1 MIISKF
7 TKNQKTFSI
16 VMLLVLAGTIASIV
30 YASPEGHD
38 TPVTEVRQSEQVVV
52 RKVGDVDPDAISQE
66 GLSSFYGEITSRD
79 VASINASRE
88 GVISSWNVSVGD
100 SVSVGSILG
109 YVTVTGVSPEQQMA
123 LAEQQASALKAQL
136 DLDTA
141 KKMTENTSNTFQE
154 ISNRLKDVSDKQK
167 SLYIN
172 SDGSTTTTTTYSTE
186 LKSLQDKDE
195 LNNKKVQDFAKTSLT
210 EVYQMI
216 SRNNLSPLN
225 NYDGSINYISLQT
238 GIGERNSALV
248 RDYTEFIS
256 DVYAKKARNN
266 TATLNDIQ
274 SFFSQTI
281 WILSAS
287 IISADLTQARLEKV
301 TQRVTE
307 LQVDFGDLSN
317 GVLETKAELVAK
329 NREFAQINVDLIAK
343 QAELDNDFSIIRLD
357 QTFANDKAINE
368 AKGAE
373 LLAQKLSVTVGG
385 VIPIYASKSGILA
398 TVEKNVGD
406 YVTVSDRVGFI
417 STANP
422 QKNVR
427 FTIPASWKDINTGD
441 TLSISWRA
449 EYSMGS
455 AIVTGISPIIDEKGG
470 YQAEAVISSDT
481 VFPVGASVRIIPENS
496 KMGVFVNRKAVV
508 FEGVQP
514 YVWIVTES
522 NVLRK
527 QEVKIGRGLG
537 EYVEIL
543 SGLSRGFSY
552 LVILDPLVQIK
563 PGMMLSEILKT
574 ETKVEA
580 SQPVIQDESQPHE
593 H

>member
-1 MIISKF
+1 MKENISLYKKRSFVIISKF

-329 NREFAQINVDLIAK
+329 NREFAQINVDLILYFHYYGNI
-343 QAELDNDFSIIRLD
+343 ELYSN
-357 QTFANDKAINE
+357 Q
-368 AKGAE
+368 
-373 LLAQKLSVTVGG
+373 V
-385 VIPIYASKSGILA
+385 
-398 TVEKNVGD
+398 
-406 YVTVSDRVGFI
+406 
-417 STANP
+417 
-422 QKNVR
+422 
-427 FTIPASWKDINTGD
+427 KD
-441 TLSISWRA
+441 
-449 EYSMGS
+449 
-455 AIVTGISPIIDEKGG
+455 
-470 YQAEAVISSDT
+470 
-481 VFPVGASVRIIPENS
+481 
-496 KMGVFVNRKAVV
+496 
-508 FEGVQP
+508 
-514 YVWIVTES
+514 
-522 NVLRK
+522 
-527 QEVKIGRGLG
+527 
-537 EYVEIL
+537 
-543 SGLSRGFSY
+543 
-552 LVILDPLVQIK
+552 
-563 PGMMLSEILKT
+563 
-574 ETKVEA
+574 
-580 SQPVIQDESQPHE
+580 
-593 H
+593 